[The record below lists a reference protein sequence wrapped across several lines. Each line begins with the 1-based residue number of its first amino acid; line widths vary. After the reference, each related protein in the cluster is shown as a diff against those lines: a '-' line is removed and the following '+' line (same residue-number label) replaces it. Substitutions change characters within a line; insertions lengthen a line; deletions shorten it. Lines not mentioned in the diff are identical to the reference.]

1 MSSQLEGKT
10 GRVCETVNF
19 WRVGVAN
26 FVSQAFSARKHFRQN
41 LRLWLDSSNRLL
53 DKNNLVFVDVA
64 KHGERKAATAN
75 LINKLSIIYHR
86 LQVTQWID
94 DIDITIVASHQR
106 RTEEWHE
113 RQREIN
119 ERFMFAANGAAAG
132 ILKDEFVDLKII
144 WARLSHPHRHE
155 FAL

>member
-1 MSSQLEGKT
+1 MVQVAECG
-10 GRVCETVNF
+10 VQET
-19 WRVGVAN
+19 A
-26 FVSQAFSARKHFRQN
+26 
-41 LRLWLDSSNRLL
+41 
-53 DKNNLVFVDVA
+53 
-64 KHGERKAATAN
+64 AN

-106 RTEEWHE
+106 TEKWHE

-132 ILKDEFVDLKII
+132 ILKDDFDDLKII
-144 WARLSHPHRHE
+144 
-155 FAL
+155 